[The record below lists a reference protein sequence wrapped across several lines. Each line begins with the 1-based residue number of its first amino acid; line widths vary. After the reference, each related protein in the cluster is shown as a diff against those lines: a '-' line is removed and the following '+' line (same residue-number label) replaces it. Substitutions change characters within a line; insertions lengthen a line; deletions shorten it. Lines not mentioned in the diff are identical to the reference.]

1 MKVQRPILAAACI
14 GVAISLC
21 LSLLDNLH
29 LFGAPHSKLTLSVL
43 FLFTGLIATLCMPGY
58 LVANLLLGPI
68 HNIAEGQHI
77 QYLAAAL
84 NALIYSFIAYL
95 ILKRKRIHS

>member
-1 MKVQRPILAAACI
+1 M
-14 GVAISLC
+14 
-21 LSLLDNLH
+21 
-29 LFGAPHSKLTLSVL
+29 
-43 FLFTGLIATLCMPGY
+43 
-58 LVANLLLGPI
+58 ANLLLGPI